1 MKEKLNACYE
11 RLQTLDMPVTRRNME
26 TLLQVLYDLQEVY
39 QELERMEADGR
50 TAADP
55 ERQPDD

>member
-1 MKEKLNACYE
+1 MDVMNMKEKLEACYG
-11 RLQTLDMPVTRRNME
+11 RLQT
-26 TLLQVLYDLQEVY
+26 LYDLQEVY
-39 QELERMEADGR
+39 KELERMEADGR